1 MSSPPQRLALVAVH
15 VVPPITGEESLI
27 EQSAVGAEE
36 TAALLSLPSIVAYVI
51 RLAASLG
58 VGVHAR
64 KSWYIVAA
72 EGGVWNCVVN
82 GIIVSRHS
90 GNVLKL
96 LLLGLLLR
104 LLVPTTDDDGSVI
117 VVDLFVLGLG
127 VLDSNWRSSSQGLV
141 VLKRRRGTRSTK

>member
-1 MSSPPQRLALVAVH
+1 MAVH
-15 VVPPITGEESLI
+15 VVPPIAGEESLI

-64 KSWYIVAA
+64 KSWDVVAA

-104 LLVPTTDDDGSVI
+104 LLVPTTDDDGSVV